1 MLEQAGTALEIG
13 MKWTGL
19 ALTGAVLLGLLV
31 RRRYRACYSFLPYIA
46 VILIGDLLLY
56 WGPKGLTVDDWRF
69 PFLGELGFWSQRF
82 WLAKEMTI
90 NLLRFAVAIELAY
103 RTFRAFPGARATA
116 RGVVFLLLV
125 VTLVS
130 VVLATPQVSAARES
144 AGFVEIAVTR
154 LQPRILN
161 GTIWLLTG
169 IAALIL
175 WYRLPVDRFHKAIL
189 TGVVPYLLVFTVALN
204 LLDTYGFQEM
214 RVRVNQLSLAAYLVL
229 SAYWARA
236 AWAPFRAP
244 AQAREPAPAL
254 ERQIG

>member
-1 MLEQAGTALEIG
+1 MLENAGSVLEIAS
-13 MKWTGL
+13 KFTGA
-19 ALTGAVLLGLLV
+19 ALTGAILLGLLV
-31 RRRYRACYSFLPYIA
+31 RRRYRLCYSFMLYIL
-46 VILIGDLLLY
+46 VILVGDLLLA
-56 WGPKGLTVDDWRF
+56 WGPMELATDDLLF
-69 PFLGELGFWSQRF
+69 PFLGEFGFQSRRF
-82 WLAKEMTI
+82 WLVKEMTI

-103 RTFRAFPGARATA
+103 RTFRSFPGARATA

-130 VVLATPQVSAARES
+130 VVVATPHVAAAQES
-144 AGFVEIAVTR
+144 GGFVEIAVTR

-214 RVRVNQLSLAAYLVL
+214 RVRVNQVSLMAYLLLV
-229 SAYWARA
+229 AYWARA

-244 AQAREPAPAL
+244 ARAPEPALTL
-254 ERQIG
+254 ERQVG